1 MKPLAF
7 VACLATL
14 TLCAQSAQAAESAA
28 AEGTARYFLLEPTFV
43 ANFGHAA
50 NGRLQYL
57 KADVTLRISTDEA
70 EAALKHHSPYLRNS
84 LVLLF
89 SRQDDYAV
97 VSPEGREQLRRDALE
112 AVRAILVQEEGK
124 PYVEDLVFSNFVVQ
138 R

>member
-1 MKPLAF
+1 MR
-7 VACLATL
+7 
-14 TLCAQSAQAAESAA
+14 AA
-28 AEGTARYFLLEPTFV
+28 AIVTFALLINAAPSVHASEPAASGTARYFLLEPTFV
-43 ANFGHAA
+43 ANFGHSPS
-50 NGRLQYL
+50 GRLQYL
-57 KADVTLRISTDEA
+57 KADVTLRISSDEA
-70 EAALKHHSPYLRNS
+70 EAVLKHHAPYLRNS

-89 SRQDDYAV
+89 SRQEDDAV

>member
-1 MKPLAF
+1 MRALALG
-7 VACLATL
+7 ALAVL
-14 TLCAQSAQAAESAA
+14 TIAAASTAAAEPSA
-28 AEGTARYFLLEPTFV
+28 AEGTARYFLLAPTFV
-43 ANFGHAA
+43 ANFGHAS

-57 KADVTLRISTDEA
+57 KADVTLRISSDEA

-89 SRQDDYAV
+89 SRQDDDAV

-112 AVRAILVQEEGK
+112 AVRTILVQEEGK